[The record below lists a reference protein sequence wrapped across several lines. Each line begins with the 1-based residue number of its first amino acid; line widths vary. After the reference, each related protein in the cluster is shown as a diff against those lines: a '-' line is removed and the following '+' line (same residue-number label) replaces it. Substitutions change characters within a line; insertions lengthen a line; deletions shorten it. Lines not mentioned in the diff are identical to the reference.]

1 VLVWVRGRR
10 IVSQIDKEVAMKV
23 IAGWKR
29 SCVWPLLAAAL
40 IVTQPAAAAAADVTV
55 LVNGSFNAYPPWMD
69 DW

>member
-1 VLVWVRGRR
+1 
-10 IVSQIDKEVAMKV
+10 MKV